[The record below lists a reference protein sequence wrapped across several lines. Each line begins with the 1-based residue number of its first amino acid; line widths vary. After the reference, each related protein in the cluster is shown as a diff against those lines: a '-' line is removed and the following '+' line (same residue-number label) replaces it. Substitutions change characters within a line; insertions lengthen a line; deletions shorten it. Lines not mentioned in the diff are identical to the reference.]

1 MNDSCIFLGGVIL
14 LFIRFIMNLFNFSE
28 EDEAKKFYRTVMEKV
43 RSKTERDETKLYNK
57 PKTDIYI
64 PGKKNHAC
72 FHAS

>member
-1 MNDSCIFLGGVIL
+1 MAG
-14 LFIRFIMNLFNFSE
+14 FNFSE